1 MKPQSKKTKPQN
13 PSKASDLS
21 PLPKQGQF
29 SYTSAIMGNKAQL
42 SWQAPANTPR
52 TDPGGTGCQI
62 PTGWPTLCSSAQTF
76 MFLWAGWT
84 TLARTAKGS
93 CFPANSQT
101 LASKCLGG
109 KKNLHPRLSS
119 GFKEASQNEAGK
131 VGVIIMSL
139 QLPMFTFCS
148 QRTNSTLSNAGSK
161 CLTGARNQQNL
172 QMIFS

>member
-42 SWQAPANTPR
+42 SWQAPANTPE
-52 TDPGGTGCQI
+52 QI
-62 PTGWPTLCSSAQTF
+62 LEAQAAKSPRAGRHSCSSAQTF

-109 KKNLHPRLSS
+109 KKNLHPRLSF

-139 QLPMFTFCS
+139 QLPMFMFCS